1 MRSLGTG
8 LYIHRD
14 TGYMYR
20 LAVYGKGG
28 VGKSTV
34 SANLSY
40 LLSLDGSTV
49 LHVGCDPKH
58 DSTRLLNHGESIRT
72 FSSDTG
78 SDPVCTGINGISCVE
93 CGGAEPGKG
102 CAGKGMELLF
112 SKISGVDADYRV
124 SDVLGDVV
132 CGGFSIPARKA
143 NCDAVLIVTSGEFMS
158 LFAANN
164 ILKGLRNINPGKSV
178 MGLVLNR
185 RGDKGEDE
193 AVGSFAEATGLP
205 IVCDIPRS
213 PLFKE
218 AESVGEAL
226 CVIHPESEEAEIFR
240 GLAEFIKGRPECHI
254 PRPLSEEA
262 MSDLAAGRPITH
274 GASQKKDGKCKFEGY
289 DAERNLT
296 YVGEFVMPACTSH
309 GAADGVMRIKDAAAI
324 LHGPR
329 NCAYLMEFA
338 FRRRVLYGSTERSD
352 DPPEPGIYS
361 TCLDASEAFKDTGKS
376 MEEAVLRAKS
386 DGYRY
391 MFLVPTCSSEIM
403 GADLSKSAEN
413 LSAKHGVEVIPIASD
428 PVFLSSK
435 FGGTFGLFDA
445 LAARMKPRQVEKGT
459 VNLVARWFY
468 GLGKERSMSAIRK
481 LLSLFDLRVRFC
493 LLDFCTMAQIEDFC
507 AAEYDFQVGRAKL
520 NRRISERIS
529 EATGRRMPLE
539 MDVPVGLSGCL
550 EWVEA
555 MAEYDPEFAAK
566 APSAEKRLREEFD
579 ALADKYRDSIRGK
592 KLVIYCVMVRDLK
605 WQVETLKALGAD
617 IRAVMFVDGPV
628 IDHNV
633 RVPDYGD
640 VKVYSSMKMCDL
652 RKLMSEEEIDMVLT
666 NDSDRVRRE
675 GFRYAPLGTRFYGL
689 EGVNDWARN
698 LVDSLTAPLPTWEGG
713 L

>member
-1 MRSLGTG
+1 
-8 LYIHRD
+8 
-14 TGYMYR
+14 MYR

-40 LLSLDGSTV
+40 LLSLDGSSV

-58 DSTRLLNHGESIRT
+58 DSTRLLTHGKSIRT

-78 SDPVCTGINGISCVE
+78 SDPVCTGLNGISCVE

-102 CAGKGMELLF
+102 CAGKGMELMF
-112 SKISGVDADYRV
+112 SRISGVDADYRV

-164 ILKGLRNINPGKSV
+164 ILKGLRNINPGRSV
-178 MGLVLNR
+178 MGLIFNR
-185 RGDKGEDE
+185 RGDAGEE
-193 AVGSFAEATGLP
+193 ESVRKFAEATGLP
-205 IVCDIPRS
+205 IVCDLPRS
-213 PLFKE
+213 KLFKE
-218 AESVGEAL
+218 AEAAGEVLCAL
-226 CVIHPESEEAEIFR
+226 YPDSEEAETLR
-240 GLAEFIKGRPECHI
+240 NLAGFIKGGPECFI

-262 MSDLAAGRPITH
+262 MADLAAGRPITH
-274 GASQKKDGKCKFEGY
+274 GASQKKDGKCSFEGY

-309 GAADGVMRIKDAAAI
+309 GAADGVMRIRDAAAI
-324 LHGPR
+324 MHGPR
-329 NCAYLMEFA
+329 NCSYLMEFA
-338 FRRRVLYGSTERSD
+338 FRRRVLYGSTERRD
-352 DPPEPGIYS
+352 EPPEPGIYS
-361 TCLDASEAFKDTGKS
+361 TCLDAAEAFKDTGKLLDD
-376 MEEAVLRAKS
+376 AVLRAKA

-391 MFLVPTCSSEIM
+391 MFLIPTCSSEIM
-403 GADLSKSAEN
+403 GADLSKSAED
-413 LSAKHGVEVIPIASD
+413 LSAKHGVEVIPVAPD

-445 LAARMKPRQVEKGT
+445 LISRMKPKPIEKGT

-468 GLGKERSMSAIRK
+468 GLGKERSMSALSE
-481 LLSLFDLRVRFC
+481 LLSLFDLRIRFC
-493 LLDFCTMAQIEDFC
+493 LLDFCNMAEIEDFC
-507 AAEYDFQVGRAKL
+507 AAEYDFQIGRAKL
-520 NRRISERIS
+520 NRRIGERLS
-529 EATGRRMPLE
+529 EATGRRLPLE

-550 EWVEA
+550 EWVSS
-555 MAEYDPEFAAK
+555 MAEYDQEFAAK
-566 APSAEKRLREEFD
+566 APSAERRLRAEFD
-579 ALADKYRDSIRGK
+579 AIAERYRPFIQGK

-605 WQVETLKALGAD
+605 WQVETLRALGAD

-633 RVPDYGD
+633 RIPDYGD
-640 VKVYSSMKMCDL
+640 VEVLTSRRMCDL
-652 RKLMSEEEIDMVLT
+652 RKLMSEEDIDLVLT

-675 GFRYAPLGTRFYGL
+675 GFRYAPLGTRFYGMD
-689 EGVNDWARN
+689 GVDYWARN
-698 LVDSLTAPLPTWEGG
+698 LVDCLTVPLPTWEAG

>member
-1 MRSLGTG
+1 
-8 LYIHRD
+8 
-14 TGYMYR
+14 MYR

-34 SANLSY
+34 SANISY
-40 LLSLDGSTV
+40 LLSLDGSSV

-58 DSTRLLNHGESIRT
+58 DSTRLLMHGESIRT

-78 SDPVCTGINGISCVE
+78 SDPVCSGINGIGCVE
-93 CGGAEPGKG
+93 CGGADPGKG

-112 SKISGVDADYRV
+112 SRISGVDADYRV
-124 SDVLGDVV
+124 CDVLGDVV
-132 CGGFSIPARKA
+132 CGGFSIPARRS
-143 NCDAVLIVTSGEFMS
+143 NCDSVLIVTSGEFMS

-178 MGLVLNR
+178 LGLVLNR
-185 RGDKGEDE
+185 RGEEGEETAVRRFAE
-193 AVGSFAEATGLP
+193 AVGLP
-205 IVCDIPRS
+205 VVCDLPRS
-213 PLFKE
+213 GLFKE
-218 AESVGEAL
+218 AESAGEVLCSLSPDSAEAAAL
-226 CVIHPESEEAEIFR
+226 K
-240 GLAEFIKGRPECHI
+240 GLAELIKGRPECHI
-254 PRPLSEEA
+254 PRPLSEGA

-274 GASQKKDGKCKFEGY
+274 GASRKKDGRCSFEGY
-289 DAERNLT
+289 DSERNLT

-309 GAADGVMRIKDAAAI
+309 GAADGAMRIRDAAVI

-329 NCAYLMEFA
+329 NCAYLMEYA

-352 DPPEPGIYS
+352 DLPEPGIYS
-361 TCLDASEAFKDTGKS
+361 TCLDADEAFKDTGLS
-376 MEEAVLRAKS
+376 MEQAVLRAKE

-403 GADLSKSAEN
+403 GADLAHAASD
-413 LSAKHGVEVIPIASD
+413 LSARTGTEVIPVAPD
-428 PVFLSSK
+428 PAFLSSK

-445 LAARMKPRQVEKGT
+445 LVSRMEPRPVEKGT

-468 GLGKERSMSAIRK
+468 GLGKDRSISALQS
-481 LLSLFDLRVRFC
+481 LLSLFDLRIRFC
-493 LLDFCTMAQIEDFC
+493 LLDFCTMAEIEDFC
-507 AAEYDFQVGRAKL
+507 AAEFDFQIGRAKL
-520 NRRISERIS
+520 SRRIAERIS
-529 EATGRRMPLE
+529 EATGRRAPLE

-550 EWVEA
+550 EWVSE
-555 MAEYDPEFAAK
+555 MAGYDPSFASK
-566 APSAEKRLREEFD
+566 APSAERRLRDDFAAIAD
-579 ALADKYRDSIRGK
+579 RYRASVQGRRLA
-592 KLVIYCVMVRDLK
+592 IYCVMVRDLK

-640 VKVYSSMKMCDL
+640 VKVLSGMRMCDL
-652 RKLMSEEEIDMVLT
+652 RRTMAEEGVEMVIT
-666 NDSDRVRRE
+666 NDQDRVRRE
-675 GFRYAPLGTRFYGL
+675 GFRCAPLGTRYYGMD
-689 EGVNDWARN
+689 GVDHWART
-698 LVDSLTAPLPTWEGG
+698 LVDCLRVSLPTWEAG